1 MDFVYRYTDEQAQ
14 FRREV
19 SSWLDTNLPQNFQPS
34 ADTNCSNSGAWQAWK
49 AFRRKLGA
57 KGWLAPSS
65 PADQGGAGI
74 SRSHEVVLLEEMD
87 RRGLR
92 WLVNETA
99 DLLNAVSQWGSPE
112 QKRNLRYAIASG
124 QVICWRP
131 DFQPEEL
138 LDPRSLGVDARRD
151 GDDYILNGRG
161 QYVGLGP
168 IPDYVWTLALHH
180 RDDAPPDE
188 EIITFL
194 IPWDLQGMSFH
205 TPRRLVPGEVH
216 QIDFQEVRV
225 PPQCL
230 LGGEVDGWSLTH
242 SAMIAQPAAVLPPS
256 QDQEVADLLE
266 YAQNTSVQG
275 TPISQGPTRQQLLM
289 EAYINSRLCRLF
301 RIRDAWMH
309 ATGQTITYH
318 TAQTNLWGQRTA
330 LRLSEIA
337 RQVMGPYAL
346 LDQQDVHAPK
356 PGNYEL
362 QQRKSLALNGGAG
375 EVDEVEGTR
384 GVIAHALGLEKRQ
397 EGTPTENSANA
408 VPNGKIP

>member
-1 MDFVYRYTDEQAQ
+1 MDFVYHYTDEQAR
-14 FRREV
+14 FRQEV

-34 ADTNCSNSGAWQAWK
+34 ADTNCSNSSAWQAWK
-49 AFRRKLGA
+49 AFRRKLGT

-99 DLLNAVSQWGSPE
+99 NLLSAVSQWGALD
-112 QKRNLRYAIASG
+112 QKRNLQHAIASG

-131 DFQPEEL
+131 DFQPDEP
-138 LDPRSLGVDARRD
+138 LDPRNLGVDAQRD

-180 RDDAPPDE
+180 RDDAPPDD

-216 QIDFQEVRV
+216 QTDFQEVRV
-225 PPQCL
+225 PPPCL
-230 LGGEVDGWSLTH
+230 LGGEVDGWLLEH
-242 SAMIAQPAAVLPPS
+242 SAMMAQPDPVLPPS

-266 YAQNTSVQG
+266 YAHNTSVQG
-275 TPISQGPTRQQLLM
+275 KPISQGPTRQQLLM
-289 EAYINSRLCRLF
+289 EAYINSRLYRLF

-309 ATGQTITYH
+309 ATGQRITYH
-318 TAQTNLWGQRTA
+318 TAQTNLWGQRTT

-346 LDQQDVHAPK
+346 LDQQDVRAPK

-362 QQRKSLALNGGAG
+362 QQRKSLALYGGAG
-375 EVDEVEGTR
+375 EVEGTR
-384 GVIAHALGLEKRQ
+384 GVIAHALGLAERQ
-397 EGTPTENSANA
+397 EGTPTENSANVIA
-408 VPNGKIP
+408 NGKIA